1 MLKKIT
7 FGDWLKVLVLLLD
20 EAAVLVIVFVVLHFL
35 GVQIPLPITIF
46 LVLLIGVFVFIIHVK
61 VIPSFHWKQ
70 VTGREG
76 MIGLEGTVV
85 EPLTPTGTIIVK
97 GERWK
102 AKSVDNVE
110 IGENVE
116 VVGIEGLT
124 LMVVHRQQIGN
135 I

>member
-1 MLKKIT
+1 MLKKRT

-20 EAAVLVIVFVVLHFL
+20 EAAVLVLIFVVLHFL
-35 GVQIPLPITIF
+35 DVQIHLPTTIF
-46 LVLLIGVFVFIIHVK
+46 LGLVIGVFVFIIHIK

-76 MIGLEGTVV
+76 MIGLQGEVV
-85 EPLTPTGTIIVK
+85 EPLIPTGTIIVK

-124 LMVVHRQQIGN
+124 LRVVQFQED
-135 I
+135 

>member
-1 MLKKIT
+1 MLKKRT

-20 EAAVLVIVFVVLHFL
+20 EAAVLVLIFVVLHFL
-35 GVQIPLPITIF
+35 DVQIHLPTTIF
-46 LVLLIGVFVFIIHVK
+46 LVLAIGVFVFIIHIK
-61 VIPSFHWKQ
+61 VISSFHGKQ

-76 MIGLEGTVV
+76 MIGLQGEVV

-124 LMVVHRQQIGN
+124 LRVVQFQED
-135 I
+135 

>member
-1 MLKKIT
+1 MVEKRT

-20 EAAVLVIVFVVLHFL
+20 EAAVLVLIFVVLHFL
-35 GVQIPLPITIF
+35 DVQIHLPTTIF
-46 LVLLIGVFVFIIHVK
+46 LVLAIGVFVFIIHIK
-61 VIPSFHWKQ
+61 VISSFHRKQ

-76 MIGLEGTVV
+76 MIGLQGEVV

-124 LMVVHRQQIGN
+124 LRVVQFQED
-135 I
+135 

>member
-1 MLKKIT
+1 MLKKST

-20 EAAVLVIVFVVLHFL
+20 EVAVLVLIFWALYYFD
-35 GVQIPLPITIF
+35 VQIPLSITIP
-46 LVLLIGVFVFIIHVK
+46 LVLVIGVFVFIIHVK

-70 VTGREG
+70 VTSREG
-76 MIGLEGTVV
+76 MIGLKGEVV

-97 GERWK
+97 GERWN

-124 LMVVHRQQIGN
+124 LRVVQFQED
-135 I
+135 

>member
-1 MLKKIT
+1 MTEKKT
-7 FGDWLKVLVLLLD
+7 FGDCLKVLVLLLD
-20 EAAVLVIVFVVLHFL
+20 EAAVLVLIFVLLHFFD
-35 GVQIPLPITIF
+35 VQIPLPVTIF
-46 LVLLIGVFVFIIHVK
+46 VALLIAVLIVMIHIK

-76 MIGLEGTVV
+76 MIGLQGEVV
-85 EPLTPTGTIIVK
+85 ESLTPTGTVIIK

-124 LMVVHRQQIGN
+124 LRVIQL
-135 I
+135 